1 VVDAAGRG
9 AGEGPDTRRHDVR
22 MVLIGVAAVLLVW
35 FALANLQNTP
45 IHFWVTTTRAP
56 LIVVI
61 AIAGAFGAVIGALV
75 ARRRRKPRDGVQDL

>member
-1 VVDAAGRG
+1 VVDASGQQG
-9 AGEGPDTRRHDVR
+9 NEGVRRRHDLR

-35 FALANLQNTP
+35 FALANLQDVP

-75 ARRRRKPRDGVQDL
+75 ARRRSGPKDAVRDL